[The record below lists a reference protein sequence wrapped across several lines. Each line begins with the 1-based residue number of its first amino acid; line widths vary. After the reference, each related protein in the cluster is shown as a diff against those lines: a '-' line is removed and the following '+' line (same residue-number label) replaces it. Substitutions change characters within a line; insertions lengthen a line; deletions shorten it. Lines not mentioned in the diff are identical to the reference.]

1 MGPAET
7 ESTVEKIRHL
17 AESVDIIIIEHDMPV
32 VFDLAEWIT
41 VMAQGGVLA
50 RGTPQDIAEN
60 AAVREAY
67 LGDED
72 DDDEDGEGDGFDA

>member
-7 ESTVEKIRHL
+7 AATVEKIRHL
-17 AESVDIIIIEHDMPV
+17 AEAVDIIVIEHDMPV
-32 VFDLAEWIT
+32 VFDLADKIT

-50 RGTPQDIAEN
+50 RGAPGEIADN

-67 LGDED
+67 LGEEEEED
-72 DDDEDGEGDGFDA
+72 DPDA